1 LIAWLAVASFAQ
13 DPITLDYAI
22 DIERFKPA
30 LDTYGYAVTESSTT
44 LQNLQVGVGLWGN
57 YSDDP
62 LVLRWEG
69 QRVIGPGPGFP
80 DGLIDRRTVTD
91 FHAGFG
97 VGDIFALML
106 DLPVVVW
113 QDGFEPAS
121 EASPEAIASLQSS
134 GLGDLRVHPKIV
146 IVDIHTGYPVGI
158 AILSDFYLP
167 TGSTRSFIGDGGF
180 SAQPVVALEAA
191 NGSIHKREYTF
202 RGAINVGANLKAT
215 DTFRDVGLGSS
226 FVYRAAISSLPA
238 PELEFGADLSGSTS
252 GPRNANNPLE
262 ILPWLRLIPLDF
274 AQLTLGGGFG
284 LVPGVGAPDA
294 RAFVGATIGPNFDP
308 LELDRDGDGIPNK
321 LDACINIPEDKDNF
335 EDEDGCPEDDNDKD
349 GIPDIHDSC
358 PNDPEDFDGFED
370 IEGCPDD
377 DNDKDGIL
385 DPVDSCPNDPE
396 DFDNDRDTDGCPED
410 PADSD
415 GDGLTDDVDRC
426 PYDPEDF
433 DGWQDT
439 DGCPELDNDG
449 DQILDVVDRCP
460 FEPETYNG
468 FVDDDGCPDAAS
480 RVIVE
485 KEKIVIT
492 EKIFFE
498 TGKAIIK
505 EISFELL
512 NEIAKVMNEH
522 PEVKLIQVEGHTDSD
537 GTNAYNIK
545 LSQSRAESVVKFLAG
560 AGVSQSRL
568 VAKGYGE
575 EKPIDTNATP
585 EGKAQNR
592 RVEFTILERD

>member
-1 LIAWLAVASFAQ
+1 MITVLALAAFAQ
-13 DPITLDYAI
+13 DQVVTLQYPI
-22 DIERFKPA
+22 DIERFKPT

-62 LVLRWEG
+62 LVMRWNGE
-69 QRVIGPGPGFP
+69 RVIGPGPTFP

-97 VGDIFALML
+97 IADLFALMI

-121 EASPEAIASLQSS
+121 EVTGDPVANLQSA
-134 GLGDLRVHPKIV
+134 GLGDLRIHPKFV
-146 IVDIHTGYPVGI
+146 VVDIHEGYPVGL
-158 AILSDFYLP
+158 AVLADFVVP
-167 TGSTRSFIGDGGF
+167 TGNKRSFIGDGLF
-180 SAQPVVALEAA
+180 SATPIIAFEAA
-191 NGSIHKREYTF
+191 NGSVHKREYTI
-202 RGAINVGANLKAT
+202 RGAVNVGGRFKPV
-215 DTFRDVGLGSS
+215 DTFRDVTLGPE
-226 FVYRAAISSLPA
+226 FVYRAALSALPA
-238 PELEFGADLSGSTS
+238 PQFEIGADLAGATS
-252 GPRNANNPLE
+252 GPRAANNPLE
-262 ILPWLRLIPLDF
+262 ILPWLRLIPLDY

-284 LVPGVGAPDA
+284 LVPGVGTPDA
-294 RAFVGATIGPNFDP
+294 RAFVGATIGPNFKP

-321 LDACINIPEDKDNF
+321 LDACINIPEDKDVF
-335 EDEDGCPEDDNDKD
+335 EDEDGCPEDDNDR
-349 GIPDIHDSC
+349 
-358 PNDPEDFDGFED
+358 
-370 IEGCPDD
+370 
-377 DNDKDGIL
+377 DGIL
-385 DPVDSCPNDPE
+385 DPVDVCPVIPE

-410 PADSD
+410 PDDSD
-415 GDGLTDDVDRC
+415 GDGLVDDVDRC

-433 DGWQDT
+433 DGWQDA
-439 DGCPELDNDG
+439 DGCPELDNDADG
-449 DQILDVVDRCP
+449 ILDVADRCP

-468 FVDDDGCPDAAS
+468 IADEDGCPDTAS

-512 NEIAKVMNEH
+512 NEIARVMNEH
-522 PEVKLIQVEGHTDSD
+522 PEVTRIQVEGHTDSD
-537 GTNAYNIK
+537 GSNPFNIK
-545 LSQSRAESVVKFLAG
+545 LSQSRAESVARFLVG
-560 AGVSQSRL
+560 AGVAESRL

-575 EKPIDTNATP
+575 EKPIETNATA